1 MPSVQRI
8 AGPAAGAC
16 GGLMRTVGSGP
27 RITRKGLATAAAL
40 VAIVGG
46 PVLLSACQKN
56 IVGTLAA
63 YADDEPAGVLYN
75 RGLGYMNAGKFNDA
89 IDEFNEVDRQ
99 HPYSEEARKALVMS
113 AFASY
118 RRGDYDNAIATCR
131 RYLTLYPGSDD
142 AAYAQYILGQ
152 SYFAQI
158 KDVTRDQ
165 EMTQKAL
172 NAMQTIVE
180 RYPDSEY
187 ATDANQKV
195 IMTRDQ
201 LAGKEMQVGRYYLEQ
216 RQYIA
221 AINRFNA
228 VVTQYQNTRHVEEA
242 LERLVEANL
251 AMGLVREAQTA
262 AAVLGHNFPN
272 SRWYKDAYALLQ
284 KKGVSPENFGGKVG
298 DAFNGKQAT

>member
-1 MPSVQRI
+1 
-8 AGPAAGAC
+8 
-16 GGLMRTVGSGP
+16 MRTVGSGP
-27 RITRKGLATAAAL
+27 RIMRKRLATVAAL

-46 PVLLSACQKN
+46 SGFLAACQKN
-56 IVGTLAA
+56 IEGTMAA

-118 RRGDYDNAIATCR
+118 RRGDYDNVISTCR

-187 ATDANQKV
+187 AADASKKV

-221 AINRFNA
+221 AINRFDV
-228 VVTQYQNTRHVEEA
+228 VVTQYQDTRHVEEA

-272 SRWYKDAYALLQ
+272 SRWYKDAYSLLQ
-284 KKGVSPENFGGKVG
+284 KKGVQPENFGGKVG
-298 DAFNGKQAT
+298 DAFDGKQAT